1 MIRASGSGSGGPGGE
16 AWAVVRERLRG
27 DRELGR
33 IVRRMVRGWRGLTGG
48 AGVRDD
54 GGDDAQGRRTLI
66 ACSGGADSA
75 ALVIGL
81 CAGVSKA
88 AERFIVGHVVHD
100 LRPDREALADRD
112 VARALAAWVG
122 LAFVEGRVVVR
133 KSAKVRECE
142 SANVG
147 EASRRGGNLEGLARE
162 ARYRELARM
171 ARESGC
177 GFVASAH
184 QVDDAMETVVMR
196 LLRGS
201 SGIGLGGVR
210 LSRRI
215 GRGVTLVRPLVA
227 EDACVGRAESERL
240 CDAAGF
246 SYAVDATNADESRLR
261 AFVRAKVS
269 PGLRAA
275 RGDAAARVAS
285 AGRVLA
291 EAGRVVRSRGI
302 EVLSRGAVRE
312 GVFEIE
318 RRVLASEEP
327 IVIGEVVRLAHE
339 QLVGRV
345 KLDRLSGKVLR
356 EVAERVRDGTPH
368 ARRMVVGGMVVEVA
382 SKRVV
387 MRGR

>member
-1 MIRASGSGSGGPGGE
+1 M
-16 AWAVVRERLRG
+16 VRERLRG

-33 IVRRMVRGWRGLTGG
+33 IVRRMVRGWRVLTGG

-133 KSAKVRECE
+133 SGRATERRSER
-142 SANVG
+142 ATVG
-147 EASRRGGNLEGLARE
+147 EASRPGGNLEGLARE

-246 SYAVDATNADESRLR
+246 SYTVDATNADETRLR

-275 RGDAAARVAS
+275 REDAAARVAS

-312 GVFEIE
+312 GVLEIE

-339 QLVGRV
+339 QLVGRA

>member
-1 MIRASGSGSGGPGGE
+1 
-16 AWAVVRERLRG
+16 
-27 DRELGR
+27 
-33 IVRRMVRGWRGLTGG
+33 
-48 AGVRDD
+48 VRDD

-133 KSAKVRECE
+133 KSAKVREWE

-147 EASRRGGNLEGLARE
+147 EVAGRGGNLEGLARE

-246 SYAVDATNADESRLR
+246 AYAVDATNADETRLR

-275 RGDAAARVAS
+275 REDAAARVAS

-302 EVLSRGAVRE
+302 EVLSRGAVRG

-318 RRVLASEEP
+318 RRVLAGEEP

-339 QLVGRV
+339 QLVGRA

>member
-1 MIRASGSGSGGPGGE
+1 MGSVGMIRASESGPSGPGGGS
-16 AWAVVRERLRG
+16 WAVVRERLRT

-48 AGVRDD
+48 ASVRDD

-88 AERFIVGHVVHD
+88 KERFVVGHVVHD

-122 LAFVEGRVVVR
+122 LAFVEGRVAVR
-133 KSAKVRECE
+133 KSAKV
-142 SANVG
+142 G
-147 EASRRGGNLEGLARE
+147 ERAGRSGNLEGLARE

-196 LLRGS
+196 LLRGA
-201 SGIGLGGVR
+201 GGVGLGGVR

-246 SYAVDATNADESRLR
+246 AYAFDATNVDETRLR
-261 AFVRAKVS
+261 AFVRAKVT

-275 RGDAAARVAS
+275 RGDAAERVAS
-285 AGRVLA
+285 AGRALA
-291 EAGRVVRSRGI
+291 EAGRVVRARGV

-318 RRVLASEEP
+318 RRVLAGEEP

-339 QLVGRV
+339 QLVGRA

-356 EVAERVRDGTPH
+356 EVAERVRDGSPH